1 MTDWHSVTD
10 CVYNLLE
17 QWKTEIG
24 KVAND
29 SLNEMNENEQK
40 NSHPLQ
46 ALKQPRQ
53 TLFLPKILTPY
64 VFYSNL
70 HLHFLR
76 WCCKNIS
83 KVVCIVS
90 EKSGK

>member
-29 SLNEMNENEQK
+29 SLNENEQK
-40 NSHPLQ
+40 IFTSITG
-46 ALKQPRQ
+46 AEA
-53 TLFLPKILTPY
+53 T
-64 VFYSNL
+64 
-70 HLHFLR
+70 
-76 WCCKNIS
+76 
-83 KVVCIVS
+83 
-90 EKSGK
+90 

>member
-29 SLNEMNENEQK
+29 SLNEMIENEQK
-40 NSHPLQ
+40 IFTFITGVE
-46 ALKQPRQ
+46 A
-53 TLFLPKILTPY
+53 T
-64 VFYSNL
+64 
-70 HLHFLR
+70 
-76 WCCKNIS
+76 
-83 KVVCIVS
+83 
-90 EKSGK
+90 

>member
-1 MTDWHSVTD
+1 MKKTAEHLIKVDPKNTMTDWHSVTD

-40 NSHPLQ
+40 IFTSITG
-46 ALKQPRQ
+46 AEA
-53 TLFLPKILTPY
+53 T
-64 VFYSNL
+64 
-70 HLHFLR
+70 
-76 WCCKNIS
+76 
-83 KVVCIVS
+83 
-90 EKSGK
+90 

>member
-10 CVYNLLE
+10 CVYNLLK

-40 NSHPLQ
+40 IFTSITG
-46 ALKQPRQ
+46 AEA
-53 TLFLPKILTPY
+53 T
-64 VFYSNL
+64 
-70 HLHFLR
+70 
-76 WCCKNIS
+76 
-83 KVVCIVS
+83 
-90 EKSGK
+90 